1 MQMDALASQK
11 IKKSNVQIF
20 DIMGAASLSEIFTA
34 WLHSK
39 KLHEKPRRKQTCP
52 NTCDCLQK
60 RKVNSS
66 KGKAEA
72 AIQK

>member
-11 IKKSNVQIF
+11 IKKSNVQVF

-39 KLHEKPRRKQTCP
+39 KLLGEPARKQTCP
-52 NTCDCLQK
+52 ITCD
-60 RKVNSS
+60 SFWE
-66 KGKAEA
+66 GKDNTS
-72 AIQK
+72 